1 MLELGGGVRA
11 PGPGEGSAVLAL
23 ASRLEKEAES
33 LEKTGVGEAAAQA
46 MVRRAARA
54 IALTGENAGEG
65 GSAHVLAAWTI
76 TGRMQEIDAALREAA
91 RTGLAE
97 GIAMDL
103 AALAASVPG
112 EAAALDRALRGAL
125 GPLSGRGTGGGWIA
139 REEGGGEAWRADELE
154 GWGRIPGVTSGGLGV
169 LGEVARLMEEVES
182 GEGGAAYRFGNE
194 ATRRRVRAAATAIDR
209 LPAWVTEAAREECGA
224 SLDRAMRELG
234 SASTRETGWTRLGWL
249 AGVGRLCEFADGMS
263 PTSAEARKVRE
274 ALLTQMSAV
283 SRGGG
288 LDLRPLDALERAM
301 ALARDRARLGDERDI
316 LRQVRPAWREMN
328 SDAARSEAR
337 LIAALPRILTE
348 PAAMTDPGIV
358 SLISTH
364 RRLLEDLAGMRR
376 ASEVLG
382 PRLAGGLPA
391 APGMPGTPRENEH
404 AIAAERVLALGQ
416 AMLRNEDRERARESL
431 RVLGDGLLVWHEFEA
446 EREMRGAG
454 VGSAWSR
461 VLSGREGDLLAAVE
475 GARRDWLLAWG
486 KGEATGGRGA
496 RLEALG
502 LLVGLARDAVVFEE
516 IAGVAGGEGGRIQ
529 RWAGWELGGRA
540 RRALHEE
547 MTEEIGRAVKA
558 ALDGDG
564 SRGEGAI
571 RAAHSTLAAQRL
583 AARLERELSVRE
595 RARTGGRAIGGRDD
609 GRSGVVEVASGSPL
623 AGEAWQER
631 WRGDLASVCR
641 YAEEWADARERGE
654 AERARRVRA
663 WVNVCAGRVGG

>member
-1 MLELGGGVRA
+1 M
-11 PGPGEGSAVLAL
+11 LAL

-54 IALTGENAGEG
+54 IALTGENAGEA

-76 TGRMQEIDAALREAA
+76 AGRMQEIDAALREAA
-91 RTGLAE
+91 PAGLAD

-139 REEGGGEAWRADELE
+139 REEGGGKAWGAEELE

-169 LGEVARLMEEVES
+169 LGEVARLMEEVEL

-263 PTSAEARKVRE
+263 PTSAETRKVRE

-358 SLISTH
+358 SLLSTH

-391 APGMPGTPRENEH
+391 APGVPGTPRENEH

-461 VLSGREGDLLAAVE
+461 VLSAAWSTCSTCRWTTASISTPSCFRKP
-475 GARRDWLLAWG
+475 AR
-486 KGEATGGRGA
+486 
-496 RLEALG
+496 
-502 LLVGLARDAVVFEE
+502 
-516 IAGVAGGEGGRIQ
+516 Q
-529 RWAGWELGGRA
+529 
-540 RRALHEE
+540 
-547 MTEEIGRAVKA
+547 
-558 ALDGDG
+558 
-564 SRGEGAI
+564 
-571 RAAHSTLAAQRL
+571 
-583 AARLERELSVRE
+583 
-595 RARTGGRAIGGRDD
+595 
-609 GRSGVVEVASGSPL
+609 P
-623 AGEAWQER
+623 
-631 WRGDLASVCR
+631 
-641 YAEEWADARERGE
+641 
-654 AERARRVRA
+654 
-663 WVNVCAGRVGG
+663 